1 MGGHTMKK
9 KHEILLTIDGVINLA
24 LGILLM
30 LFPLGVAEWLGV
42 PKSPMNF
49 YPTIFGAVIFGIGIA
64 LLIERYG
71 FSRNI
76 RGLGLGGAIA
86 INLCGAI
93 ALLIWLLSFPFD
105 IPFRGHIILW
115 SIVIV
120 VFLVGIVEI
129 IARSWKY

>member
-1 MGGHTMKK
+1 MEK
-9 KHEILLTIDGVINLA
+9 KHAILLTIDGIINLA

-30 LFPLGVAEWLGV
+30 LFPLGMAEILGV

-49 YPTIFGAVIFGIGIA
+49 YPTILGAVIFGIGIA

-86 INLCGAI
+86 INLCGAV
-93 ALLIWLLSFPFD
+93 ALLIWLLCFPFD
-105 IPFRGHIILW
+105 IPLRGYVILC
-115 SIVIV
+115 SIVIIV
-120 VFLVGIVEI
+120 LLVGIIEI
-129 IARSWKY
+129 LAKSWKY